1 VKQEVLFFERQYMMT
16 WVLVVVLLGG
26 LGIPLIMAFV
36 KGVPPIVAFMT
47 LVFIVILLLFASMQ
61 TKVTREK
68 LLVSFGLLPLIKF
81 SYRIDDVRAFEVRS
95 YQPVGEYG
103 GWGIKGSKQNRALNM
118 RGSEGVQLELLDK
131 QGSMWKLLIGSQ
143 MPEKLASA
151 LRTAKSQ

>member
-1 VKQEVLFFERQYMMT
+1 MKQEVLFFERQFMMT

-26 LGIPLIMAFV
+26 LGIPIMMAFV

-47 LVFIVILLLFASMQ
+47 FVFIIILLLFASMQ
-61 TKVTREK
+61 TKVTRDT

-81 SYRIDDVRAFEVRS
+81 TYRLGDIRSYNVRN

-118 RGSEGVQLELLDK
+118 RGTEGVQLELLDK
-131 QGSMWKLLIGSQ
+131 QGGMWKLLIGSQ

-151 LRTAKSQ
+151 IRTAKEQ